1 MNEKK
6 DEKWLD
12 ELICRVVDSGKVEF
26 DAEKWKQ
33 KHPEEFELLLRRAEQ
48 ASLADRLKVLK
59 LIAGS
64 PTARIAAVTGVAA
77 AVVVVCSIL
86 LDITLRA
93 APDVGRVRK
102 LYGIVALRDGDLSKE
117 VMEGAYVA
125 PGQWVEVS
133 SGSKAEVWLIDGSR
147 LLPEPRTAFQ
157 VNAPRDGLEILLER
171 GAMAIEAA
179 KQPLG
184 NFLTIK
190 TNGSRIRVLGTR
202 LDVRLVKKPD
212 GTRQTRVSVA
222 SGSVQLESAGEKVLL
237 LPNTEGIADEGK
249 TPITCSAN
257 LEVNEMIRL
266 FNKKNE
272 LAAQSNVQAGLP
284 VAIDFMGGSSATVWT
299 VVPWERLQATG
310 TERYSLR
317 LRYPA
322 FGVEAF
328 TLDGVALN
336 VDSSGNV
343 LRIDLSDAVV
353 RKSPLTHLIL
363 KIPNVRGLFRAEE
376 EGVFGFDRPPSAGPA
391 VTLFQF
397 RLPEGAHIREVS
409 GEIIE
414 RARRLNKLVIT
425 LAANS
430 RMPELYD

>member
-12 ELICRVVDSGKVEF
+12 ELICRVVDSGKLKF

-33 KHPEEFELLLRRAEQ
+33 KHPEEFEILLRRTEQ
-48 ASLADRLKVLK
+48 ASLADRPKVLK
-59 LIAGS
+59 LLARS
-64 PTARIAAVTGVAA
+64 RTARIAAITSVAA
-77 AVVVVCSIL
+77 AVLVVCSIL
-86 LDITLRA
+86 LNITLRA

-102 LYGIVALRDGDLSKE
+102 LYGIVALRDGGLSKE
-117 VMEGAYVA
+117 VMEGAYVG
-125 PGQWVEVS
+125 PGQWVQVLA
-133 SGSKAEVWLIDGSR
+133 GSKAEVWLTDGSR

-157 VNAPRDGLEILLER
+157 VNARKDGLEILLER
-171 GAMAIEAA
+171 GAMTVEAA
-179 KQPLG
+179 AQRQGK
-184 NFLTIK
+184 FLTIK

-222 SGSVQLESAGEKVLL
+222 SGSVQLESAGEKVVL
-237 LPNTEGIADEGK
+237 LPYTEGIADEGQ
-249 TPITCSAN
+249 TPVSRSAN

-266 FNKKNE
+266 FNKNNE

-299 VVPWERLQATG
+299 VVPWEKLEATG

-317 LRYPA
+317 LKHPA
-322 FGVEAF
+322 FGVKAF
-328 TLDGVALN
+328 SLDGVAVN
-336 VDSSGNV
+336 VDGSRNV
-343 LRIDLSDAVV
+343 LRIDSSNAVV
-353 RKSPLTHLIL
+353 TKSSLTHLIL

-376 EGVFGFDRPPSAGPA
+376 QGVFGFDRPPSAGPGI
-391 VTLFQF
+391 TLFQF
-397 RLPEGAHIREVS
+397 RLPEGAHIHEVS

-414 RARRLNKLVIT
+414 RATRLNKLVIT
-425 LAANS
+425 VAANS
-430 RMPELYD
+430 RMPEIFY